1 MYEFLVG
8 VWGAGREGQ
17 AIFSA
22 FACRGGAASTKIAS
36 WSWSWSW
43 SAARGGL
50 RAAGCP
56 AAIGHRPSAI
66 GAGRPDK

>member
-8 VWGAGREGQ
+8 VGGGREGP

-36 WSWSWSW
+36 WSWSCWMLERERG
-43 SAARGGL
+43 AR
-50 RAAGCP
+50 RAA
-56 AAIGHRPSAI
+56 RPSAI